1 MTPKEAKDE
10 GDKDLLLSEEE
21 RRRVLERLHSNLA
34 WVGVRIPDDVTIG
47 GKKVPLRSTVER
59 LIFAKE
65 LTDEERAS
73 AEWLMRSLEKR
84 AAGLESELAHDRLTR
99 REAEEL
105 LRRTVGILRAIEG
118 LRSLGDKDKWEHQ
131 RKAVMAEVDDARR
144 WKRFTEQVY
153 GRDEYH

>member
-1 MTPKEAKDE
+1 MTGKEGKAAA
-10 GDKDLLLSEEE
+10 GDDMLLSEDE
-21 RRRVLERLHSNLA
+21 RRRVLERLHANLA
-34 WVGVRIPDDVTIG
+34 WVGVRIPEEVEIG
-47 GKKVPLRSTVER
+47 GRRVPLRSTVER

-73 AEWLMRSLEKR
+73 AEWLMRSLEQR
-84 AAGLESELAHDRLTR
+84 AAGMESELAHDRLTR
-99 REAEEL
+99 REAEGL
-105 LRRTVGILRAIEG
+105 LIRTVGILRAVEG
-118 LRSLGDKDKWEHQ
+118 LRSLGDRDAWEHQ

>member
-1 MTPKEAKDE
+1 MTPKEAKAKG
-10 GDKDLLLSEEE
+10 GDDLLLTEEE
-21 RRRVLERLHSNLA
+21 RRRVLDRLHSNLA
-34 WVGVRIPDDVTIG
+34 WVGVRIPEDVTIG
-47 GKKVPLRSTVER
+47 GRRVPLRSTVER

-73 AEWLMRSLEKR
+73 ADWLMRSLEKR

-105 LRRTVGILRAIEG
+105 LLRTVGILRAIEG
-118 LRSLGDKDKWEHQ
+118 LRSLGDKDAWEHQ
-131 RKAVMAEVDDARR
+131 RNAVMAEVDDARR

-153 GRDEYH
+153 ARDEYH

>member
-1 MTPKEAKDE
+1 MTSKEAKAE
-10 GDKDLLLSEEE
+10 GGDDLLLTEDE

-34 WVGVRIPDDVTIG
+34 WVGVRIPEDVTIA
-47 GKKVPLRSTVER
+47 GKRVPLRSTVER
-59 LIFAKE
+59 LIFAKQ

-105 LRRTVGILRAIEG
+105 LQRTVGILRAIEG
-118 LRSLGDKDKWEHQ
+118 LRSLGDKDTWEHQ

-144 WKRFTEQVY
+144 WKKFTEQVY

>member
-1 MTPKEAKDE
+1 MTSKEAKAE
-10 GDKDLLLSEEE
+10 GGDDLLLTEDE

-34 WVGVRIPDDVTIG
+34 WVGVRIPEDVTIG
-47 GKKVPLRSTVER
+47 GKRVPLRSTVER

-65 LTDEERAS
+65 LSEEERAS
-73 AEWLMRSLEKR
+73 ADWLMRSLEKR

-118 LRSLGDKDKWEHQ
+118 LRSLEDKDAWEHQ
-131 RKAVMAEVDDARR
+131 RKAVMSEVDDARR
-144 WKRFTEQVY
+144 WKKFTEQVY
-153 GRDEYH
+153 GRDEYR